1 MVVPEVLTSIV
12 QLVAV
17 LLNNLTGDLFHFPE
31 NTAIDIIKE
40 AGYPVEIHT
49 VTTEDGYILNMHRIP
64 HNGKETSASKGPIL
78 LVHGLLLSSADWVVT
93 REKSLAFVLSE
104 AGYDVWLG
112 NNRGNTYSR
121 SHLRLDPVT
130 DRKEFFD
137 FSYHEMGKFDLPAM
151 IDYVLM
157 QTQKTKIPYVGF
169 SEGTTQFW
177 VMASERPEYNEKILL
192 ANFWAPVI
200 EMGGAT
206 SIPFNLLAN
215 VYPIEKIA
223 LLTNLYEL
231 FPHATVSNK
240 FRALCLL
247 DDKLCSELFSLIGS
261 SNERM
266 PNKAWKAKILENF
279 PAGMSL
285 KQLYHYVQGVR
296 SKVFRPFDYGED
308 INMEVYGK
316 PEPDPYDFSRFTA
329 PVVLYYGDADIYVNN
344 ARLLELAAP
353 QMKNVTE
360 FRVPYLDFN
369 HLDFMYGINIDR
381 LTEETLKNIDAAV
394 GFSGGNI

>member
-206 SIPFNLLAN
+206 SIPFNLLAI
-215 VYPIEKIA
+215 VYPIE
-223 LLTNLYEL
+223 
-231 FPHATVSNK
+231 
-240 FRALCLL
+240 
-247 DDKLCSELFSLIGS
+247 
-261 SNERM
+261 
-266 PNKAWKAKILENF
+266 KAWKAKILENF